1 MDNRETQCS
10 APAVAL
16 AFLGGAVAGVV
27 AGFLLAPK
35 SGEETR
41 RAVKNYARKMEEEVL
56 EEAKE
61 ARAALD
67 EAIERSKRF
76 ITKKTADAEAAVR
89 AGREAVKDNMDKCC
103 S

>member
-10 APAVAL
+10 APAVVLAL
-16 AFLGGAVAGVV
+16 LGGVVAGVV
-27 AGFLLAPK
+27 AGLLLVPK

-41 RAVKNYARKMEEEVL
+41 RALRGYARKTEEEVI
-56 EEAKE
+56 EKAKE

-67 EAIERSKRF
+67 EAIERGRHF
-76 ITKKTADAEAAVR
+76 IAEKKADVEASFK
-89 AGREAVKDNMDKCC
+89 AGEETIKDKMDKCC

>member
-10 APAVAL
+10 GPAVVL
-16 AFLGGAVAGVV
+16 AFLGGAMAGVV
-27 AGFLLAPK
+27 AGLLLAPK

-41 RAVKNYARKMEEEVL
+41 RELKGYARRTEEEVL
-56 EEAKE
+56 EKAKE

-67 EAIERSKRF
+67 ETIERGKHF
-76 ITKKTADAEAAVR
+76 IAAKTADVEAAIK
-89 AGREAVKDNMDKCC
+89 AGREAMKEKTDACC

>member
-1 MDNRETQCS
+1 MDNQDSRCS
-10 APAVAL
+10 SPALTL

-27 AGFLLAPK
+27 AGLLLAPK

-41 RAVKNYARKMEEEVL
+41 RDLKGYARKAEEEVL
-56 EEAKE
+56 EKAKE

-67 EAIERSKRF
+67 QTIESGQHF
-76 ITKKTADAEAAVR
+76 ISEKKTDVEAAVQ
-89 AGREAVKDNMDKCC
+89 AGRETMKKKMESCC